1 MSHKLAFSISVLSKR
16 NLDTVK
22 VHLLSVKCEGERGER
37 RGRWI
42 GAVVQA
48 FKEGLAH
55 TNSES
60 PEKGELLKT
69 WQAAHKEKEGNNS
82 SFTLVSV
89 C

>member
-1 MSHKLAFSISVLSKR
+1 MWGG
-16 NLDTVK
+16 
-22 VHLLSVKCEGERGER
+22 EGGEERGR
-37 RGRWI
+37 I